1 MKGAKLMSKIFLKS
15 VLIVLLM
22 ASCSNQNTADNE
34 KKAEEI
40 ALGHSGVVIGDS
52 NCLWFKNGNF
62 A

>member
-1 MKGAKLMSKIFLKS
+1 MSKIFLKS